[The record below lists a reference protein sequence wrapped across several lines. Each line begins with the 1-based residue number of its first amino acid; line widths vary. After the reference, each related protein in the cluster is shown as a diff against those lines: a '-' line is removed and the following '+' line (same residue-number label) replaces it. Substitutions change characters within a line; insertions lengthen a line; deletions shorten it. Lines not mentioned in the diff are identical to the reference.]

1 LFKIER
7 SDVVVACFA
16 HPDDAEL
23 SAFGLL
29 ALARSVGA
37 AVYIVH
43 ASDGESSR
51 DATASGRGSE
61 AQRAAA
67 LIGAT
72 SVGMSLADGRVE
84 FDLACVSAIERLT
97 TKLKPTIMV
106 THRPQVG
113 GWGHQDHVSVAAAAT
128 NVALRTPSVSTILH
142 AEPPVSAEQFAPTLF
157 VDITEFM
164 DIKTE
169 ALSAFHTEADK
180 SFMSPDIVRLRA
192 KWWAH
197 QARRGNQDSD
207 RFFEAFEVARFVFEP
222 ASTSKSSPLRAHTL
236 TGWSDGSERG
246 HGSATSA
253 GHIEVGD
260 KRKLAHGGLL
270 GPK

>member
-1 LFKIER
+1 MFKIER

-43 ASDGESSR
+43 ASDGESSHN
-51 DATASGRGSE
+51 ATTDGRGSE

-72 SVGMSLADGRVE
+72 SVGMSLPDGRME

-97 TKLKPTIMV
+97 TKVKPTIMV
-106 THRPQVG
+106 THRPQLG
-113 GWGHQDHVSVAAAAT
+113 GWGHQDHISVAAAAT
-128 NVALRTPSVSTILH
+128 NVALRSASVSTILH
-142 AEPPVSAEQFAPTLF
+142 AEPPVSAEQFTPTLF

-169 ALSAFHTEADK
+169 ALRAFRTEADK

-197 QARRGNQDSD
+197 QARRGNQDAD

-222 ASTSKSSPLRAHTL
+222 ASAAGSNQRRARAL
-236 TGWSDGSERG
+236 TGWSDGSE
-246 HGSATSA
+246 GSNGRAASP

-260 KRKLAHGGLL
+260 QRKLAHRSLL